1 MQIVFSLISGLLF
14 GFGLIISGM
23 SNPEKVLA
31 FLDLA
36 GSWDPSLMLVM
47 GGAIGVG
54 VFAFAFAKKQDKSL
68 LGLDMQLPT
77 ARKIDHRLIV
87 GSTLFGIGWGLAGVC
102 PGPAL
107 VMLGSGVNKAL
118 FFLLAMLVGMVAF
131 ELLNRRQQN
140 AKK

>member
-1 MQIVFSLISGLLF
+1 MQILFSLISGLLF

-47 GGAIGVG
+47 GGAIAIGI
-54 VFAFAFAKKQDKSL
+54 FAFTFARKQTQSF
-68 LGLDMQLPT
+68 LGLSMQLPT
-77 ARKIDHRLIV
+77 ARKIDYRLIV

-107 VMLGSGVNKAL
+107 VLLGAGVNKAL
-118 FFLLAMLVGMVAF
+118 YFLLAMLVGMVAF
-131 ELLNRRQQN
+131 ELLDRRQQAA
-140 AKK
+140 AK